1 MSATKRHI
9 RILLLLAAGLLAGCV
24 REDPPTP
31 ETQEEIRLD
40 ASIWQ
45 MMQGAPSLRVS
56 TYDNQAALQ
65 TEAHFTAA
73 VYQANT
79 ATAYISPVQVDWNG
93 EPTNKWLF
101 SDGKHY
107 WPASGNLDFFAYMP
121 KEDDMPS
128 YISSINYAVSGEPAA
143 PAPNFVCADL
153 PMTVADQEDLKE
165 FIWALTPGQNKA
177 AQGATGVTMNFKHPF
192 ALIKFVIASGSGT
205 NVKINS
211 ISIAGLHTGGICTFN
226 AAGTASIW
234 SSHSGSATMTITPE
248 EPLKYGTSSTETVPF
263 MVIPKNY
270 RSKYLTV
277 NATWDEWSN
286 VTISDYGTN
295 VDFNWEPGRIYT
307 YNLTLD
313 KYGLKVDVTKFTE
326 QW

>member
-1 MSATKRHI
+1 
-9 RILLLLAAGLLAGCV
+9 
-24 REDPPTP
+24 
-31 ETQEEIRLD
+31 
-40 ASIWQ
+40 
-45 MMQGAPSLRVS
+45 
-56 TYDNQAALQ
+56 
-65 TEAHFTAA
+65 
-73 VYQANT
+73 
-79 ATAYISPVQVDWNG
+79 
-93 EPTNKWLF
+93 
-101 SDGKHY
+101 
-107 WPASGNLDFFAYMP
+107 MP